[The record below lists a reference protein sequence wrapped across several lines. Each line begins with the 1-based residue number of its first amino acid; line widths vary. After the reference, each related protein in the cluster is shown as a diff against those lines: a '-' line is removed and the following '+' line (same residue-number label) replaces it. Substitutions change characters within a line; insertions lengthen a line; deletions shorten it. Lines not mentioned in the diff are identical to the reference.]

1 MPNDGEPTRRETWE
15 KRYGGADAAPAQPAR
30 VLREFSHLLPEA
42 GVALDLAC
50 GRGGNAVYLA
60 RRGLDV
66 QAWDYSENAIRG
78 LRTAA
83 SEPGLVL
90 EAAVRDVVREPPAV
104 CSFDVIVVSRFLERS
119 LAPAIVK
126 ALRPDGLLFYQT
138 FIRDAVGQGGP
149 RKPDFRL
156 GTNELLQLFASL
168 TVLVYREEGT
178 RGDTTEGFRD
188 EAMLVAA
195 RPFDL

>member
-1 MPNDGEPTRRETWE
+1 
-15 KRYGGADAAPAQPAR
+15 
-30 VLREFSHLLPEA
+30 
-42 GVALDLAC
+42 
-50 GRGGNAVYLA
+50 
-60 RRGLDV
+60 
-66 QAWDYSENAIRG
+66 
-78 LRTAA
+78 
-83 SEPGLVL
+83 LVL

>member
-66 QAWDYSENAIRG
+66 Q
-78 LRTAA
+78 
-83 SEPGLVL
+83 
-90 EAAVRDVVREPPAV
+90 
-104 CSFDVIVVSRFLERS
+104 
-119 LAPAIVK
+119 
-126 ALRPDGLLFYQT
+126 
-138 FIRDAVGQGGP
+138 
-149 RKPDFRL
+149 
-156 GTNELLQLFASL
+156 
-168 TVLVYREEGT
+168 
-178 RGDTTEGFRD
+178 
-188 EAMLVAA
+188 
-195 RPFDL
+195 